1 MILDTAAAHS
11 AALIPFPCD
20 TCDTVWPVYSP
31 HLRTTLGM
39 EATMSRGCTGPGT
52 GFPVLNHIYSEMLF
66 PRPPPSISSKG
77 LVTVTA
83 MISCFIDLRE
93 DFYQYHIYMFAVLAT
108 LHEVSKELGMWFTI
122 LINDGSGSCFFSL
135 LQPLL
140 SKAHREVPP

>member
-1 MILDTAAAHS
+1 
-11 AALIPFPCD
+11 
-20 TCDTVWPVYSP
+20 
-31 HLRTTLGM
+31 
-39 EATMSRGCTGPGT
+39 
-52 GFPVLNHIYSEMLF
+52 
-66 PRPPPSISSKG
+66 
-77 LVTVTA
+77 

-140 SKAHREVPP
+140 SKAHREVPHEGGHVLRIPQEACLAWFVCSV